1 MGATKRLTHFNNQPI
16 IRATITLSHYNIKKR
31 VEWYIG
37 RKKYNI
43 YYVYNYILPQSPL
56 KNRRF
61 SESMIL
67 VFGQH
72 GE

>member
-1 MGATKRLTHFNNQPI
+1 MCRFATS
-16 IRATITLSHYNIKKR
+16 TLPHEKR

-56 KNRRF
+56 KKVDF

-67 VFGQH
+67 AFW
-72 GE
+72 

>member
-16 IRATITLSHYNIKKR
+16 IRATITLSHYNNKKR

-43 YYVYNYILPQSPL
+43 YYVYNYILPQEPL
-56 KNRRF
+56 KKVDF
-61 SESMIL
+61 S
-67 VFGQH
+67 
-72 GE
+72 

>member
-1 MGATKRLTHFNNQPI
+1 MLLVYFLH
-16 IRATITLSHYNIKKR
+16 SYIKKR

-43 YYVYNYILPQSPL
+43 YYVYNYILPQYPL
-56 KNRRF
+56 KNRHF
-61 SESMIL
+61 SRSMIL
-67 VFGQH
+67 VVGQY